1 MPAKNHPHDNYF
13 NNPLIFTHT
22 ELIATKMEEL
32 TRNNEFIISTVLGF
46 IVIFWI
52 CFTILGF
59 SVFKIATGASNFLFD
74 RYIMMKYT
82 LNYQEKATLDYKIP
96 FYKNMKPSL
105 KRKFECSVKYFISK
119 KIFEGREGCIVT
131 DDMKLMVAAAA
142 CQISF
147 GHFPTIYEH
156 FKKIIIY
163 PDKYFSGQTQRYH
176 LGEVQ
181 SNGVIKLSWAAFTE
195 GLRIKNDGIH
205 VGFHEMA
212 HALKIE
218 DSTLH
223 DMEHCFMDKKA
234 LSDFH
239 RYSNERI
246 KTFTEGTFMRDYAFS
261 NSEEFFAV
269 SIEYFFEMP
278 SQLRKNEPVV
288 YEYLTRIL
296 NLDPLNHTSPVIS

>member
-1 MPAKNHPHDNYF
+1 
-13 NNPLIFTHT
+13 
-22 ELIATKMEEL
+22 MEEI
-32 TRNNEFIISTVLGF
+32 TKNNEFIISSVLGF
-46 IVIFWI
+46 IIVFWI
-52 CFTILGF
+52 IFAILGF
-59 SVFKIATGASNFLFD
+59 SVFKIVTTAANFLFD
-74 RYIMMKYT
+74 RYIMIKYT
-82 LNYQEKATLDYKIP
+82 LNYQERASLEYKIP
-96 FYKNMKPSL
+96 FYKNMRPAL

-119 KIFEGREGCIVT
+119 KKFEGRDGCVVT
-131 DDMKLMVAAAA
+131 EDMKLMVAAAA

-156 FKKIIIY
+156 FHRIIIY
-163 PDKYFSGQTQRYH
+163 PDKYFSGATQRYH

-218 DSTLH
+218 DATLH
-223 DMEHCFMDKKA
+223 DMEHCFMDKQA
-234 LSDFH
+234 LHDFH
-239 RYSNERI
+239 KYSTERI
-246 KTFTEGTFMRDYAFS
+246 RNFVDHSFMRDYAFT

-278 SQLRKNEPVV
+278 YQLRQNEPEV
-288 YEYLTRIL
+288 YGYLKKIL
-296 NLDPLNHTSPVIS
+296 NLDPLNHQNPVIS

>member
-1 MPAKNHPHDNYF
+1 
-13 NNPLIFTHT
+13 
-22 ELIATKMEEL
+22 MEEI
-32 TRNNEFIISTVLGF
+32 TRNNEFIISSVLGF

-52 CFTILGF
+52 VFAILGF
-59 SVFKIATGASNFLFD
+59 SVFKVVTTAANFLFD
-74 RYIMMKYT
+74 RYIMIKYT
-82 LNYQEKATLDYKIP
+82 LNYQERASLDYKIP

-119 KIFEGREGCIVT
+119 KSFEGRDGCIVT
-131 DDMKLMVAAAA
+131 EDMKLMVAAAA

-156 FKKIIIY
+156 FHRIIIY
-163 PDKYFSGQTQRYH
+163 PDKYFSSSTQRYH

-218 DSTLH
+218 DATLH
-223 DMEHCFMDKKA
+223 DMEHCFMDKQA
-234 LSDFH
+234 LHDFH
-239 RYSNERI
+239 KYSTERI
-246 KTFTEGTFMRDYAFS
+246 RNFVEHGFMRDYAFT

-278 SQLRKNEPVV
+278 YQLRQNEPEV
-288 YEYLTRIL
+288 YSYLKRIL
-296 NLDPLNHTSPVIS
+296 NLDPLNHQNPIIS